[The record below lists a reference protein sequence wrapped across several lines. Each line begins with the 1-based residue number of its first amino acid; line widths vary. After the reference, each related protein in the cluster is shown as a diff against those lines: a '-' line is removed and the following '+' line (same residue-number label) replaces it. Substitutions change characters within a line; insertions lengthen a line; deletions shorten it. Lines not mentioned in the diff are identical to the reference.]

1 MTTAPD
7 RAEDVR
13 TPSPLLFEIDGV
25 DLDQVVRTR
34 KDLEQW
40 NPHRGP
46 IVQLDGVIWHDEG
59 FSKAIGYK
67 DVREDEFWTGGHFPG
82 NPIMPG
88 VLQIEA
94 GAQLT
99 SFMFYNRRGEPCI
112 VGFTRIENSVFRG
125 KVRPGDRLLILSREI
140 KYRPRIFISA
150 IQGLVDGKVVFESK
164 ITGMVI

>member
-7 RAEDVR
+7 RAQDVR
-13 TPSPLLFEIDGV
+13 TPSPLLFEFDDV
-25 DLDQVVRTR
+25 DLNRVVFTR
-34 KDLEQW
+34 SDLERW

-46 IVQLDGVIWHDEG
+46 IVQLDAVIWHDET

-67 DVREDEFWTGGHFPG
+67 DVREDEFWTSGHFPG

-112 VGFTRIENSVFRG
+112 VGFTRIENTVFRG